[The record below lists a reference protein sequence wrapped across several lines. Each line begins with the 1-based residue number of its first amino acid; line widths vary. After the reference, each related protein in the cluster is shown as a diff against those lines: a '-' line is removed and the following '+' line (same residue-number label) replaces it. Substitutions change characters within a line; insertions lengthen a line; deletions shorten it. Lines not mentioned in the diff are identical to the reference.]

1 MMHWTRILVGIVFFV
16 CCGIAW
22 AVFDIRRNLKRIKIA
37 QAVIIATEEGD
48 KILEA
53 VQVVGVTQ
61 IKNHEEATKALS
73 GLRTHMTS
81 NHDEIDGE
89 LIPIR
94 EKQNWLVSMFD
105 RYLKFEG
112 DAPPKPLKRPTK
124 PLMSIVD
131 SAKDDTQ

>member
-1 MMHWTRILVGIVFFV
+1 MTHWTRILVGVVFVV

-22 AVFDIRRNLKRIKIA
+22 AVYDIRRNLKRIKIA
-37 QAVIIATEEGD
+37 EAVIIATDEGD

-53 VQVVGVTQ
+53 VQIVGVTQ
-61 IKNHEEATKALS
+61 IKNHEAATKAM
-73 GLRTHMTS
+73 GDLRTHMVS

-112 DAPPKPLKRPTK
+112 DVPSKPPKRQVK

-131 SAKDDTQ
+131 NAKDDTQ

>member
-1 MMHWTRILVGIVFFV
+1 MIHWTRILVCVVFLL

-73 GLRTHMTS
+73 GLRVHMTS

-94 EKQNWLVSMFD
+94 EKQNWLVTMFD

-112 DAPPKPLKRPTK
+112 AAPVIPTK
-124 PLMSIVD
+124 RRTPILREVG
-131 SAKDDTQ
+131 KDDTQ

>member
-1 MMHWTRILVGIVFFV
+1 MLHWTRILVCVVFLV

-37 QAVIIATEEGD
+37 EAVIIATDEGD

-53 VQVVGVTQ
+53 VQVVGVHQ
-61 IKNHEEATKALS
+61 IETAKAIKD
-73 GLRTHMTS
+73 LRVHMVS

-89 LIPIR
+89 LNPIR
-94 EKQNWLVSMFD
+94 EKTNWLAAMFD

-112 DAPPKPLKRPTK
+112 DAPPMPTRRSK
-124 PLMSIVD
+124 APILREVK
-131 SAKDDTQ
+131 KDDIQ